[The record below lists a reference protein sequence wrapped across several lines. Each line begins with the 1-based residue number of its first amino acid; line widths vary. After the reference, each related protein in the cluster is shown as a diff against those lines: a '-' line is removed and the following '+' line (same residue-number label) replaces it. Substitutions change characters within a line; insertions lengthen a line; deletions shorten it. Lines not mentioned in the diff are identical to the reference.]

1 MDDEYELLE
10 DDLLLAGVEPEFF
23 EGLLLALATPLSEV
37 EKAASSILF
46 LEDLLDPEVGLENFS
61 EFNLEDDC

>member
-1 MDDEYELLE
+1 MDEEYELLE
-10 DDLLLAGVEPEFF
+10 GALSLAGFSLEFF
-23 EGLLLALATPLSEV
+23 EGLLLALETPLSEV

-46 LEDLLDPEVGLENFS
+46 LEGLLDPEVGLEKFS